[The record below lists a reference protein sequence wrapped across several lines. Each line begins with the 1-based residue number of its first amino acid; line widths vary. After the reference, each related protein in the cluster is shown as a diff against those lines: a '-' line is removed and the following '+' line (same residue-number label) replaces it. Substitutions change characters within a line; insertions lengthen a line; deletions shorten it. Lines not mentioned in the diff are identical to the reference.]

1 MPRRWEAAARG
12 SGAPPRKAVRAQPPR
27 PRVCDCVPRFRTE
40 KGCAGALSGP
50 RGTRQ
55 DSSVKPGELRRGKT
69 FTRDLDVTKAEL
81 KSRVD
86 DGQPLSAAGGGGD
99 RGGASGEGPQVP
111 RRRSRVPAGARSPRV
126 NVQPLPGRHFS
137 VKTLLC
143 GKEEIRCSE
152 QKSARYLGLHSEV
165 WPPLAWHIGVPVRSL
180 PVSSS
185 SGGREAQGQ
194 GPARPSRGRANA
206 EVCEPGE
213 LSGSSVLR
221 PGTRSLQTAW
231 GQRPRFHLPLGTLEP
246 SD

>member
-86 DGQPLSAAGGGGD
+86 DGQPRGGRPHRAGGGASE
-99 RGGASGEGPQVP
+99 RGTGA
-111 RRRSRVPAGARSPRV
+111 
-126 NVQPLPGRHFS
+126 
-137 VKTLLC
+137 
-143 GKEEIRCSE
+143 
-152 QKSARYLGLHSEV
+152 
-165 WPPLAWHIGVPVRSL
+165 
-180 PVSSS
+180 
-185 SGGREAQGQ
+185 
-194 GPARPSRGRANA
+194 GPAATARRCPEGGHACPLVHGA
-206 EVCEPGE
+206 PG
-213 LSGSSVLR
+213 
-221 PGTRSLQTAW
+221 
-231 GQRPRFHLPLGTLEP
+231 
-246 SD
+246 

>member
-86 DGQPLSAAGGGGD
+86 DGLP
-99 RGGASGEGPQVP
+99 RGNMG
-111 RRRSRVPAGARSPRV
+111 
-126 NVQPLPGRHFS
+126 
-137 VKTLLC
+137 LLRL
-143 GKEEIRCSE
+143 K
-152 QKSARYLGLHSEV
+152 
-165 WPPLAWHIGVPVRSL
+165 
-180 PVSSS
+180 VSK
-185 SGGREAQGQ
+185 
-194 GPARPSRGRANA
+194 
-206 EVCEPGE
+206 
-213 LSGSSVLR
+213 
-221 PGTRSLQTAW
+221 
-231 GQRPRFHLPLGTLEP
+231 
-246 SD
+246 